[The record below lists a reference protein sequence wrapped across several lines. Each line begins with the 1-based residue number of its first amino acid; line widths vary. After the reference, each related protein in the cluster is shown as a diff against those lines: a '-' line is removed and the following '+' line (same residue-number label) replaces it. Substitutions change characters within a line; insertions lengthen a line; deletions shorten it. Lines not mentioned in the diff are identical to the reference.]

1 MFAIPA
7 LDLVPLGAAAGTV
20 RLPGSKSISNRLLL
34 LAGLSE
40 GETTLVD
47 LLDSDDT
54 RVMLDALQ
62 ALGCRIEP
70 DGSTTRIVGF
80 GGRPVVA
87 AADLFLGNAGT
98 AMRPLTAALAVLACE
113 HGGEYS
119 LRGVPRMHERPIGDL
134 VDALRGL
141 GCSIDCTGAGRLSAA
156 APARRP
162 TRPEPAGEGARRRLQ
177 PVPHRA
183 AAGAAAGHRTAG
195 GADRGGGRADLQTL
209 HRYHPQP
216 AGALRHRGAAGGL
229 VAFHAAAGQPLPH
242 AGCCAGGGG
251 RLIGV
256 VLHCA
261 GGAGRHRRAGAHRG
275 GGRRLDPGRHPLR
288 RGGPGHGCP
297 GAQRSQCA
305 GGAPRRL
312 APPGHRPGL
321 QPHPRRRDDPGSDGP
336 VRRWPQHAAQ
346 HRQLARQGNRPH
358 CRHGHR
364 AAQDRR
370 HGGGGRRLHPR
381 PSAGAVPQRQPAH
394 LRRPPHGDV
403 PVAGGLA

>member
-162 TRPEPAGEGARRRLQ
+162 ARPEPAGEGARRRLQ

-195 GADRGGGRADLQTL
+195 GADRGGGRADLQAL
-209 HRYHPQP
+209 HRDHAQP
-216 AGALRHRGAAGGL
+216 AGALRHRGAARGL
-229 VAFHAAAGQPLPH
+229 VAFHAA
-242 AGCCAGGGG
+242 
-251 RLIGV
+251 
-256 VLHCA
+256 
-261 GGAGRHRRAGAHRG
+261 RRAAATARRVLLPVEADASSASYFIALGALAGMDAPVRIEG
-275 GGRRLDPGRHPLR
+275 VGRRLDPGRHPLR
-288 RGGPGHGCP
+288 RGRRGDGCG
-297 GAQRSQCA
+297 GAQRSRTRWRC
-305 GGAPRRL
+305 GA
-312 APPGHRPGL
+312 APGR
-321 QPHPRRRDDPGSDGP
+321 SGP
-336 VRRWPQHAAQ
+336 STSIATTSPT
-346 HRQLARQGNRPH
+346 
-358 CRHGHR
+358 
-364 AAQDRR
+364 
-370 HGGGGRRLHPR
+370 
-381 PSAGAVPQRQPAH
+381 
-394 LRRPPHGDV
+394 PP
-403 PVAGGLA
+403 

>member
-141 GCSIDCTGAGRLSAA
+141 GADGLPGAGGLPTA

-162 TRPEPAGEGARRRLQ
+162 ARPGPAGEGARRRLQ

-183 AAGAAAGHRTAG
+183 AAGAAAG
-195 GADRGGGRADLQTL
+195 
-209 HRYHPQP
+209 
-216 AGALRHRGAAGGL
+216 
-229 VAFHAAAGQPLPH
+229 
-242 AGCCAGGGG
+242 
-251 RLIGV
+251 
-256 VLHCA
+256 
-261 GGAGRHRRAGAHRG
+261 
-275 GGRRLDPGRHPLR
+275 LR
-288 RGGPGHGCP
+288 RH
-297 GAQRSQCA
+297 
-305 GGAPRRL
+305 
-312 APPGHRPGL
+312 
-321 QPHPRRRDDPGSDGP
+321 
-336 VRRWPQHAAQ
+336 VT
-346 HRQLARQGNRPH
+346 
-358 CRHGHR
+358 
-364 AAQDRR
+364 
-370 HGGGGRRLHPR
+370 
-381 PSAGAVPQRQPAH
+381 
-394 LRRPPHGDV
+394 
-403 PVAGGLA
+403 